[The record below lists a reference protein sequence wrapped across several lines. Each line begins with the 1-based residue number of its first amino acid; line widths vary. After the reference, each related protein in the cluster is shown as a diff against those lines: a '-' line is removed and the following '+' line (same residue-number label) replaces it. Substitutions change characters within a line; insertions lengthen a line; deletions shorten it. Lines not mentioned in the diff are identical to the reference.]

1 MKWEVIKPVLQPAGR
16 DREDSLVHWHKV
28 VMRVVGVVEASS
40 SADAIAAAKKAG
52 HGAPVVQLADSAAA
66 AKFIDKLRGM
76 GRQVRETAEV
86 A

>member
-1 MKWEVIKPVLQPAGR
+1 MKWEVLKPQMQPIGR

-28 VMRVVGVVEASS
+28 VMKVVGLVEASS

-52 HGAPVVQLADSAAA
+52 YSAPVVQLADSAAA
-66 AKFIDKLRGM
+66 ERFVSKIRSMARP
-76 GRQVRETAEV
+76 VRETAEV